1 VNTLSQTSFGAPD
14 AARETSAG
22 AAPEVARAITAMF
35 QKFADHDPEG
45 VEAALHENCTVWDLF
60 VPELIV
66 GREQR
71 RKFHAAD
78 QAQAQARGPLDW
90 SIEPPLIDVW
100 GDTAIARYVLRF
112 SYQPPNAVSG
122 VVRITSVLRRQETG
136 WLIVHHHEG
145 LAPGGV
151 PPVV

>member
-1 VNTLSQTSFGAPD
+1 MN
-14 AARETSAG
+14 AASHSPSSASDPS
-22 AAPEVARAITAMF
+22 ADPSLAVARAITTMF
-35 QKFADHDPEG
+35 RKFADHDPEG

-60 VPELIV
+60 VPDLIV

-71 RKFHAAD
+71 RRFHADD

-90 SIEPPLIDVW
+90 SIEPPMIDVW

-112 SYQPPNAVSG
+112 RYEPPNAVSG
-122 VVRITSVLRRQETG
+122 VVRITSVLRREESG

-151 PPVV
+151 PPVS